1 MTLHLKNVGIRVGG
15 ASLIKPFTLSIAA
28 GEIVTLMGPSG
39 CGKSSLLAFIAG
51 DLISPMKGSGQVEL
65 NGVDLETVRPELRK
79 VGRLFQDDLLF
90 PHLTVGENL
99 LFGLPRGDRTT
110 RNQMMLQALQ
120 RADLVGFENRD
131 PSSLSGGQRARVSLM
146 RALLAKPHCMLLD
159 EPFNKLDKA
168 LRAAMRDYV
177 FNHLKERNIPCL
189 MVTHDIEDA
198 PVGSAVYRIDK
209 TGELKH
215 V

>member
-1 MTLHLKNVGIRVGG
+1 MTLHLKNVGIRVGE
-15 ASLIKPFTLSIAA
+15 ASLIKPFTLSIAT

-51 DLISPMKGSGQVEL
+51 DLTTPVKGSGHVEL
-65 NGVDLETVRPELRK
+65 NGVDLENLRPEQRK

-99 LFGLPRGDRTT
+99 LFGLARGDRAT
-110 RNQMMLQALQ
+110 RNETVLQALQ
-120 RADLVGFENRD
+120 RADLTGFENRD
-131 PSSLSGGQRARVSLM
+131 PSTLSSGQRARVSLM
-146 RALLAKPHCMLLD
+146 RALLAKPNCMLLD
-159 EPFNKLDKA
+159 EPFNKLDKE

-177 FNHLKERNIPCL
+177 FHHLKERNIPCL

-198 PVGSAVYRIDK
+198 PVGSTVYRIDK
-209 TGELKH
+209 TGELTH

>member
-146 RALLAKPHCMLLD
+146 RALLAKPNCMLLD
-159 EPFNKLDKA
+159 EPFNKLDKE

-177 FNHLKERNIPCL
+177 FHHLKERNIPCL

-198 PVGSAVYRIDK
+198 PGGSTVYRIDK
-209 TGELKH
+209 TGELTH